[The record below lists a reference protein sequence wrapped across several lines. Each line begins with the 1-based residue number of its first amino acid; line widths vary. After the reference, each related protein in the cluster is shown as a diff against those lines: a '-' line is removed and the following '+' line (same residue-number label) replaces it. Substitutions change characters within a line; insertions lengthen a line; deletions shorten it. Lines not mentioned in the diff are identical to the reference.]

1 MGQHQRE
8 RDVGNCLN
16 IGSGRPNAEVAE
28 CVFGPRPPTPA
39 VIDAIGFGVNITHK
53 ADMAR
58 GRSSAD
64 NGCVEGT
71 QGQFAR

>member
-28 CVFGPRPPTPA
+28 CRLRTTTSSAGG
-39 VIDAIGFGVNITHK
+39 AIGSGVNITHK
-53 ADMAR
+53 ADMPR
-58 GRSSAD
+58 GRSGAD